1 MNEKTYTVVRV
12 IYNKDDETSFDKEKN
27 VIKLQGFRSPTEFD
41 AEIGLH
47 SSVFKKIFHKRKSE
61 AADDMKRLSIVKVT
75 YNGKSIY
82 RNFRGVQ
89 SKDYKADFAVLSQQS
104 ISLLSSGKADA
115 PMEVTWNHRDRFLIP
130 SESRGKDT
138 VSPHHSLRSP
148 NACGGSFSPG
158 KIWKFQLFVL
168 TLQAR

>member
-115 PMEVTWNHRDRFLIP
+115 PMEVTLSKGWLLPYYWCHPDKAIRLSAKLGLLSVALGFLSVVLAIIP
-130 SESRGKDT
+130 F
-138 VSPHHSLRSP
+138 LMALC
-148 NACGGSFSPG
+148 N
-158 KIWKFQLFVL
+158 
-168 TLQAR
+168 